1 MQQSVL
7 IFNDVALLTCSFKWR
22 KSDDD
27 YEETWEG
34 RFSIRIKTIISSSLD
49 SRNDLCYIVTISIF
63 KIPLIN
69 GLFLHINSITISF
82 PYRHCISFIVLIKY
96 VITSQLICWFL
107 KEIDLKRN
115 IVPSSMDTLNFQMQR
130 LYRNQAQVI
139 QMWLWYRRM

>member
-1 MQQSVL
+1 MTLPYLHVL
-7 IFNDVALLTCSFKWR
+7 LNDVNLLMIVR
-22 KSDDD
+22 KFSIG
-27 YEETWEG
+27 TWEG

-49 SRNDLCYIVTISIF
+49 SRNGLCYIVTISIF

-82 PYRHCISFIVLIKY
+82 PCKHCISFIVLIKY

-115 IVPSSMDTLNFQMQR
+115 LVPSSMDTLNFQIQR
-130 LYRNQAQVI
+130 LYRNQGQVI